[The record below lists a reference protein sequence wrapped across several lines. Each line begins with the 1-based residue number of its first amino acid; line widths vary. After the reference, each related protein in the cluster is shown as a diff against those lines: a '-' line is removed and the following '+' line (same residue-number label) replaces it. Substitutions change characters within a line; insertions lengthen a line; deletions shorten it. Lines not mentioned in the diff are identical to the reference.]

1 MKHKNCKHGKPFGEC
16 CPHPFK
22 KGGAGSVALG
32 KGINYKNDLV
42 LVFQLLNGREEPIA
56 FMDLTKDEAMGLSE
70 QLKQAV
76 FAIWGI

>member
-1 MKHKNCKHGKPFGEC
+1 VKHKNCKHGEPFGGC
-16 CPHPFK
+16 CPHPRK
-22 KGGAGSVALG
+22 IGAVGSVALA

-42 LVFQLLNGREEPIA
+42 LVFQLLNADEKPLA
-56 FMDLTKDEAMGLSE
+56 FMDLTRDEALGLSE